1 MFGRD
6 VGVLGLCL
14 GMSFLSLV
22 EIVELAFE
30 VGIAWFQLNKVANLK
45 TAEKK

>member
-1 MFGRD
+1 LGGV

-30 VGIAWFQLNKVANLK
+30 VGIAWFQLNKVVNLK